1 MRQPAPRCQLS
12 DCRPILFSVP
22 RYQAERKPLLHLA
35 TGLACWSVL
44 KRKLNCS
51 IRWQG
56 ISSSRSLEPN
66 DQAAPS
72 YDNRDSHFIIVEQR
86 SVSRRIR
93 GAVSDSARLHIF
105 TNCLPHKW
113 PRSPTILPA
122 ANRPFYHYRSV
133 RFDAR
138 GCTARKMCMCVCN
151 LREVF
156 GPEVCEEVAEFFL
169 IFSCVS
175 LCVFE

>member
-22 RYQAERKPLLHLA
+22 PYQAERKPLLHLA

-51 IRWQG
+51 TRWQG
-56 ISSSRSLEPN
+56 ISSSRSLELN

-122 ANRPFYHYRSV
+122 ANRPFYHHRSV
-133 RFDAR
+133 RSDAR
-138 GCTARKMCMCVCN
+138 GCTARKMCMCVCVTYG
-151 LREVF
+151 R
-156 GPEVCEEVAEFFL
+156 FL
-169 IFSCVS
+169 VRNFAKK
-175 LCVFE
+175 